1 MQKIQ
6 RNRGIS
12 FVSRTQLNPLAY
24 ERARITVFRVVLANP
39 LTTMAILER
48 MLEEQREIALAP
60 SAREFI
66 DQLDDPGMLL

>member
-1 MQKIQ
+1 M
-6 RNRGIS
+6 
-12 FVSRTQLNPLAY
+12 
-24 ERARITVFRVVLANP
+24 FRVVLANP